1 MVINDQSNW
10 VGRLNEDAV
19 IAEEELSSIPLGAD
33 TGAYVTSNIA
43 EYLSDWPRPTSAF
56 PDNDQTIAEFVSAIA
71 ETNGEDGCWFAG
83 DLKDALFDAWSEI
96 LYQGDSLPQAVAQA
110 LIEDGRCEDSA
121 RTEELA
127 AYARGE
133 RPE

>member
-1 MVINDQSNW
+1 
-10 VGRLNEDAV
+10 
-19 IAEEELSSIPLGAD
+19 
-33 TGAYVTSNIA
+33 VTSNIA
-43 EYLSDWPRPTSAF
+43 EYLGDWTWPASAF
-56 PDNDQTIAEFVSAIA
+56 PDNKQTIAEFVSAIV
-71 ETNGEDGCWFAG
+71 ETNGEDSRWFAG

-121 RTEELA
+121 WTEELA